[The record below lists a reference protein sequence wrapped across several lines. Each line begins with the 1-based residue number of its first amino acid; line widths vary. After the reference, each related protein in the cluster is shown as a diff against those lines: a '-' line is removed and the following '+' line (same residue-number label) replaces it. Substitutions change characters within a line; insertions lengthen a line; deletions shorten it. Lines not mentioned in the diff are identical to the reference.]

1 MVAKKPEEMS
11 NEELLK
17 NEKLI
22 KTMLYMLIFFAL
34 ILFAA
39 GIWLTIVKG
48 KFSALTVVPLSL
60 GIIALA
66 NANNL
71 KNLQKEKK
79 AEDCK
84 NNILY
89 KSKTP

>member
-1 MVAKKPEEMS
+1 MATKKLEEMS

-17 NEKLI
+17 NEKLV
-22 KTMLYMLIFFAL
+22 KTIFYILIFFAL
-34 ILFAA
+34 ILLAA
-39 GIWLTIVKG
+39 GIWLTIVKH

-66 NANNL
+66 NASNL

-79 AEDCK
+79 SRG
-84 NNILY
+84 L
-89 KSKTP
+89 

>member
-1 MVAKKPEEMS
+1 MATKKLEEMS

-17 NEKLI
+17 NEKLV
-22 KTMLYMLIFFAL
+22 KTMLYILIFFAL
-34 ILFAA
+34 ILLAA
-39 GIWLTIVKG
+39 GIWLTIVQH

-71 KNLQKEKK
+71 KALQKEKK
-79 AEDCK
+79 SRG
-84 NNILY
+84 L
-89 KSKTP
+89 

>member
-1 MVAKKPEEMS
+1 MATKKPEEMS

-22 KTMLYMLIFFAL
+22 KTMLYILIFFAL
-34 ILFAA
+34 ILLAV
-39 GIWLTIVKG
+39 GIWLTIVQH
-48 KFSALTVVPLSL
+48 KFSALTVIPLSL

-71 KNLQKEKK
+71 KTLQKEKK
-79 AEDCK
+79 SRG
-84 NNILY
+84 L
-89 KSKTP
+89 